1 MFLTNF
7 ILLEKSVAVNYC
19 LRLYACTSPSI
30 NFADLMDAIY
40 VVKDNFQDMWR
51 YVCCIYITR
60 YTLTFAASSPCV
72 MATELFEDIFEVREL
87 NPEGKN
93 FDKVTRVV
101 GKGVSYELELTLDIN
116 SEVWRLKKND
126 KFTFALVC
134 TLDLEGKPD
143 DGIYNQSGKATLL
156 DRYDYGMYGKIF
168 HYEHEGGNNVA
179 IYASFGGL
187 LMRLRGEQRHLH
199 LVHND
204 SRVYCLLRKQ

>member
-1 MFLTNF
+1 MLLYTAVYEELYTTTISGYFHRPFLVLWQQNF
-7 ILLEKSVAVNYC
+7 LRTYLKYVSWILRERSLIKVWFLSLLLYHDTLTCCAHILL
-19 LRLYACTSPSI
+19 L
-30 NFADLMDAIY
+30 
-40 VVKDNFQDMWR
+40 
-51 YVCCIYITR
+51 
-60 YTLTFAASSPCV
+60 
-72 MATELFEDIFEVREL
+72 
-87 NPEGKN
+87 
-93 FDKVTRVV
+93 VTRVV

-126 KFTFALVC
+126 KFTFALVS

-143 DGIYNQSGKATLL
+143 DGIYNQSGKVCHAITLCKHRRILIWLLQATLL

-168 HYEHEGGNNVA
+168 QYEHEGGNNVA

-204 SRVYCLLRKQ
+204 SRIYCLLRKQ